1 MFGSVSFNEILLILV
16 LALLIFGPQ
25 RLPQIGRT
33 IGRAMGEFRR
43 ATTDLKRTVEAEMA
57 SIDEA
62 AAAPPAAGDKR
73 PTGAPQAVER
83 GAATESESAET
94 S

>member
-16 LALLIFGPQ
+16 VALLIFGPQ

-33 IGRAMGEFRR
+33 IGRALGEFRR
-43 ATTDLKRTVEAEMA
+43 ASTDLKRTMEAEMA
-57 SIDEA
+57 AVDEA
-62 AAAPPAAGDKR
+62 VAAPTAEEAPKPAS
-73 PTGAPQAVER
+73 QSVER
-83 GAATESESAET
+83 GAAEAEPTET